1 MFDKVLVPLDGSE
14 LAEGSLDPALAI
26 VRRPGGEVVLLSV
39 PVFRPIMVP
48 GTAGYGLVLPEQAFD
63 LKSRDEIGIYLEEI
77 KLARQGPDF
86 SITIEISEGD
96 VAGNI
101 VDLALEKA
109 VDLIVMTTH
118 GYSGFTRWMLG
129 SITERVLRHAPCPVL
144 VVRCADTLKHV
155 LITLDGSR
163 LAEQALE
170 PGLEVA
176 RQLGCQVTLL
186 RVDDG
191 GGLSPVEKGMLDVAH
206 HGLSQQV
213 DSETDGDAVHYLEN
227 MARRYRAPSL
237 KIDTAVVTGSPAQGI
252 LEYVE
257 ANQVDLIVMATHGR
271 TGIRRWVYGSVT
283 EKCLHN
289 TACAMLIVRPPANLS

>member
-26 VRRPGGEVVLLSV
+26 VRRPGGVVILLHI
-39 PVFRPIMVP
+39 PIFRPVMVP

-63 LKSRDEIGIYLEEI
+63 LKNRDEIQIYLEGI
-77 KLARQGPDF
+77 KQTRQEPDF
-86 SITIEISEGD
+86 SIRIKVLEGD

-101 VDLALEKA
+101 VDLAVEEE

-129 SITERVLRHAPCPVL
+129 SITERVLRNAPCPVL
-144 VVRCADTLKHV
+144 VVRCADTLNRV
-155 LITLDGSR
+155 VIPLDGSR

-176 RQLGCQVTLL
+176 RQLGGRVTLL

-191 GGLSPVEKGMLDVAH
+191 SGLSTVDRGMLDIAH
-206 HGLSQQV
+206 HGLSQQI
-213 DSETDGDAVHYLEN
+213 DPETGGDAVHYLEN
-227 MARRYRAPSL
+227 VAQRYRTPSL
-237 KIDTAVVTGSPAQGI
+237 EIDTAVVTGSPAQGI

-289 TACAMLIVRPPANLS
+289 TACAMLIVRPPADQS

>member
-14 LAEGSLDPALAI
+14 LAEGSLDPALTI
-26 VRRPGGEVVLLSV
+26 VRRPGGEVILLHV
-39 PVFRPIMVP
+39 PIFRPVMVP

-63 LKSRDEIGIYLEEI
+63 LKNRDEIQIYLEGI
-77 KLARQGPDF
+77 KQTRQEPDF
-86 SITIEISEGD
+86 SIRIKVLEGD

-101 VDLALEKA
+101 VDLAVEEE

-129 SITERVLRHAPCPVL
+129 SITERILRNAPCPVL
-144 VVRCADTLKHV
+144 VVRCADKLNRV
-155 LITLDGSR
+155 VIPLDGSR

-176 RQLGCQVTLL
+176 RQLGGRVTLL

-191 GGLSPVEKGMLDVAH
+191 SGLSTVDRGMLDIAH
-206 HGLSQQV
+206 HGLSQQI
-213 DSETDGDAVHYLEN
+213 DPETGGDAVHYLEN
-227 MARRYRAPSL
+227 VAQRYRTPSL
-237 KIDTAVVTGSPAQGI
+237 EIDTAVVTGSPAQGI

-257 ANQVDLIVMATHGR
+257 ANQIDLIVMATHGR

-289 TACAMLIVRPPANLS
+289 TACAMLIVRPPADQS

>member
-26 VRRPGGEVVLLSV
+26 IHRPGGKVILLNV
-39 PVFRPIMVP
+39 PVYRPVMVP
-48 GTAGYGLVLPEQAFD
+48 GTAGYGLVLPEQTFD
-63 LKSRDEIGIYLEEI
+63 LQNRDEIGIYLEEVRQ
-77 KLARQGPDF
+77 ARQGPDF
-86 SITIEISEGD
+86 SITIEVLEGD

-101 VDLALEKA
+101 VDLALEKG

-129 SITERVLRHAPCPVL
+129 SITERVLRNAPCPVL
-144 VVRCADTLKHV
+144 VVRCADALKHV
-155 LITLDGSR
+155 VITLDGSR

-176 RQLGCQVTLL
+176 RQLGGRVTLL

-191 GGLSPVEKGMLDVAH
+191 GGLSTVDKGMLDIAH
-206 HGLSQQV
+206 HGLSQQI
-213 DSETDGDAVHYLEN
+213 DPETGGDAVHYLEN
-227 MARRYRAPSL
+227 VAGRYRTPSL
-237 KIDTAVVTGSPAQGI
+237 EIDTAVVTGSPAQGI

-289 TACAMLIVRPPANLS
+289 TACAMLIVRPLAD